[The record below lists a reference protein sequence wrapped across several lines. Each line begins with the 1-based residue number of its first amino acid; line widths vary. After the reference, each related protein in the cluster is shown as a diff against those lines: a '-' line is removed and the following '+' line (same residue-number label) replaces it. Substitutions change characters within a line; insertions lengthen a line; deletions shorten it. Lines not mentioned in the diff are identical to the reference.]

1 MKNANILL
9 FLTPKN
15 SVEYVL
21 DSFTVRQ
28 TLEKMEFHHY
38 SAIPVLD
45 KDGKYVE
52 TISDGDLLVAIKDHK
67 LNWEEAMKV
76 KILDLHLLRNI
87 KPINIEKTMDDLIEL
102 IVSQNFVPVI
112 DDMEHF
118 IGIITRKAVIEYMNS
133 ELKNIK

>member
-15 SVEYVL
+15 SVEYIL